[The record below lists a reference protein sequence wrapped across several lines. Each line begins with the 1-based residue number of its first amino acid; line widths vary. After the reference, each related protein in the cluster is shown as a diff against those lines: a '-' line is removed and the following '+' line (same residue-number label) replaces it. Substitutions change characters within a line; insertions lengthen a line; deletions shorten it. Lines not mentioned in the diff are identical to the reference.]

1 MNFYWNFWKKSY
13 NYWYYIFYCFDINK
27 LFCEIFFESVMMW
40 DNVVFLCYNKCRYEE
55 LIILIK
61 IVIDVFSGKDVLGLF
76 LGKNVNYIYVIFF

>member
-1 MNFYWNFWKKSY
+1 
-13 NYWYYIFYCFDINK
+13 
-27 LFCEIFFESVMMW
+27 MMW
-40 DNVVFLCYNKCRYEE
+40 DNFVFLCYNMCRYED